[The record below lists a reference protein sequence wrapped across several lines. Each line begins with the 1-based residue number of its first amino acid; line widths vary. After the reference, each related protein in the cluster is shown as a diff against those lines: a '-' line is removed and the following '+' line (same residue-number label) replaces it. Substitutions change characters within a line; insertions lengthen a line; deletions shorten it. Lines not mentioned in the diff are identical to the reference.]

1 MTQRGHVLDDAWYLG
16 YAAGS
21 LASEAET
28 VLVQSHVELNADAQD
43 RVAGLDRIGGLL
55 LDRMP
60 VGEALPFSADEL
72 LDMLDQDDGRDLG
85 DPGSAEAT
93 AVPAALDGVDLP
105 PALARYLAGSSA
117 RMKWEFLGPGL
128 RKSILWRGKDGTRLW
143 LLKAQPGVS
152 IPHHGHSGSELTL
165 VLKGSFWDGD
175 QEYRRG
181 DVEEAHEDIAHDIRI
196 GMDGECVCLALTRGK
211 LRFGNP
217 LLTAFQTFTG
227 L

>member
-1 MTQRGHVLDDAWYLG
+1 MTQRGHTLDDAWYLG

-28 VLVQSHVELNADAQD
+28 VLVQSHVELNSDAQD
-43 RVAGLDRIGGLL
+43 RVEQLDRIGGVL

-72 LDMLDQDDGRDLG
+72 LEMADRS
-85 DPGSAEAT
+85 DPLQAGESVSDKAAN
-93 AVPAALDGVDLP
+93 VPDALDGVNLP
-105 PALARYLAGSSA
+105 PALAQYLARSPA
-117 RMKWEFLGPGL
+117 RLKWEFLGPGL
-128 RKSILWRGKDGTRLW
+128 RKSILWRGKDGERLW
-143 LLKAQPGVS
+143 LLKAQPGVA
-152 IPHHGHSGSELTL
+152 IPHHGHAGSELTL

-181 DVEEAHEDIAHDIRI
+181 DVEEAHEDVEHDIRI
-196 GMDGECVCLALTRGK
+196 GTGGECVCLALTQGK
-211 LRFGNP
+211 LRFESP
-217 LLTAFQTFTG
+217 LLTAFQVFTG

>member
-28 VLVQSHVELNADAQD
+28 VLVQSHVELNSDAQA
-43 RVAGLDRIGGLL
+43 RVARLNRIGGVL

-60 VGEALPFSADEL
+60 VGEALPFSADDL
-72 LDMLDQDDGRDLG
+72 LEMVEGS
-85 DPGSAEAT
+85 DPGAIEEIWAGESA

-105 PALARYLAGSSA
+105 PTLARYLAGSAA
-117 RMKWEFLGPGL
+117 RVKWEFLGPGL
-128 RKSILWRGKDGTRLW
+128 RKRILWRGEDGTRLW
-143 LLKAQPGVS
+143 LLKAQPGVA
-152 IPHHGHSGSELTL
+152 IPQHGHSGSELTL

-181 DVEEAHEDIAHDIRI
+181 DVEEAHEDVEHDIRI
-196 GMDGECVCLALTRGK
+196 GTGGECICLALTRGK
-211 LRFGNP
+211 LKFDNP
-217 LLTAFQTFTG
+217 LLTAFQAFTG